1 MNFDFPAFLVIVC
14 AFAGGIYLLASTPC
28 ASAMFQRWAEW
39 SRAASRGG
47 WSASRSSM
55 TALRARMGQSDL
67 SGLPPDEWREDMDD
81 SGVTLSRGL
90 GWLLLIGAGVII
102 GAIAAFEFLTDPG
115 LGAGW
120 KVLISAFYLG
130 WLGLFV
136 SVLRQR
142 LIERKT
148 DRYKDVEI

>member
-1 MNFDFPAFLVIVC
+1 MRNEHGGADGAAHVGDRLSGYLDGELTQQQRQRVALHLEDCTEC
-14 AFAGGIYLLASTPC
+14 ARLLDELTD
-28 ASAMFQRWAEW
+28 
-39 SRAASRGG
+39 
-47 WSASRSSM
+47 
-55 TALRARMGQSDL
+55 LRARMGQSDL
-67 SGLPPDEWREDMDD
+67 SGLPQDEWREDMDD

-102 GAIAAFEFLTDPG
+102 GAIVVFEFLTDPG